1 MTSADIIG
9 VVDISEDEI
18 KNWIPDLLNVLLRDH
33 SAKHDAK
40 IGSSNPDEHHIIW
53 ATDSYETL
61 GNCYNKRAQI
71 RAELITGKNG
81 RVIRPR
87 AVKTK
92 VEQQTRTRNKAEVFT
107 PSWVCNAQ
115 NNLIDNEWFGRIGV
129 FNTEN
134 NDKTWT
140 TNPEKITFPEGKT
153 WIDYVKDCRLEIT
166 CGEAPYL
173 VSRYDTVTGEYI
185 PVEKRIGLL
194 DRKLRVVNENTST
207 PDEWVPYAHLAL
219 ASVYGYEWQGDSLL
233 LAREAA
239 LCTFMDHFW
248 QKFPNENLFDKTIIK
263 SAYIISWNLWQMDG
277 LKGKIPYS
285 EKVVINTDLY
295 GSEEKTIEEGVYCE
309 ILSWKL
315 EPNKKGILNLRKD
328 KKSQFFST
336 SLCLSKKYK
345 K

>member
-1 MTSADIIG
+1 MTSADIVG

-18 KNWIPDLLNVLLRDH
+18 NKWIPDLLNILLRDH
-33 SAKHDAK
+33 TAKLADKKKSKH
-40 IGSSNPDEHHIIW
+40 PDDYHIIW
-53 ATDSYETL
+53 ATDSYKSI
-61 GNCYNKRAQI
+61 GNRYGERSQI
-71 RAELITGKNG
+71 AVELITEKNG
-81 RVIRPR
+81 RIIRPR

-92 VEQQTRTRNKAEVFT
+92 AEQQTRTRDKAEVFT

-134 NDKTWT
+134 SNKTWT

-153 WIDYVKDCRLEIT
+153 WVDYVKDRRLEIT

-185 PVEKRIGLL
+185 PVENRIGML
-194 DRKLRVVNENTST
+194 DRKLRVVNENTTT

-248 QKFPNENLFDKTIIK
+248 QKFPNENLFDKTILK

-277 LKGKIPYS
+277 LNGKIPYS
-285 EKVVINTDLY
+285 EKVIINTCLD
-295 GSEEKTIEEGVYCE
+295 GTEERFIKEGIFCE
-309 ILSWKL
+309 VFSWKL
-315 EPNKKGILNLRKD
+315 EPNKKGVLNLRKD
-328 KKSQFFST
+328 TRSQFYIVNPT
-336 SLCLSKKYK
+336 KKYK
-345 K
+345 KK